1 MAANKG
7 LNTDQHT
14 EYCRN
19 VDQTQILILEDRLE
33 NILLKNEKIMKS
45 KVSWTTPLGLF
56 LTGLVALLTAT
67 FKDWGLKKEY
77 WFAIFVLGT
86 IASFIWL
93 VYTIFIAIK
102 NYKKGAI
109 EEIIREIKNAN

>member
-1 MAANKG
+1 MPNKG

-56 LTGLVALLTAT
+56 LTGLVALLTSD
-67 FKDWGLKKEY
+67 FKDWMFKKNIGLLFFY
-77 WFAIFVLGT
+77 
-86 IASFIWL
+86 
-93 VYTIFIAIK
+93 
-102 NYKKGAI
+102 
-109 EEIIREIKNAN
+109 